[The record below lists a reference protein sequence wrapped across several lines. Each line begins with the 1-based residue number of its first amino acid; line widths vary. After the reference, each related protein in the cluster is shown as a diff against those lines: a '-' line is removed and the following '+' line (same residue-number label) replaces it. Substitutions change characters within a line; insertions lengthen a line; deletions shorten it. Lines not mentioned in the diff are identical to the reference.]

1 LAIIRP
7 MSKLY
12 MLAGGIVEPGGG
24 RTGRVSAFVAF
35 NPRPGVSRLFKVHG
49 SAAAPGVSELPSATT
64 VDLSAFRHEL
74 EQELAPELEAIASH
88 GGAAAIAQPKAD
100 WIANIVRTH
109 LKEAEG
115 VDA

>member
-1 LAIIRP
+1 

-24 RTGRVSAFVAF
+24 SAGRVSAFVAY

-49 SAAAPGVSELPSATT
+49 AASEPMVSELPSATT
-64 VDLSAFRHEL
+64 IDLSAFRHEL
-74 EQELAPELEAIASH
+74 EQELEPELRAIGAR

-100 WIANIVRTH
+100 WIANVVRRH
-109 LKEAEG
+109 LAAVEG
-115 VDA
+115 IEVG